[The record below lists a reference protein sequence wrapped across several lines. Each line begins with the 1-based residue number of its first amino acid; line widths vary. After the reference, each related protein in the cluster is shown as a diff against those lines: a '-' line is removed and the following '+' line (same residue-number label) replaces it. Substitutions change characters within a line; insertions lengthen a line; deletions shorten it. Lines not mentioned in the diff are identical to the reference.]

1 MKRNLKKLG
10 KTSLCGALVLSM
22 VVCNGSFAE
31 AKKVSKQESV
41 YVNAGADG
49 SISQVTVS
57 NWLKDSGAVSGKLE
71 DSTDLTDI
79 KNVKGNETFTQDGNS
94 VSWDTSG
101 QDIYYQGKSS
111 KELPVSMQITYMLDG
126 KEMKAEDMLG
136 KSGKL
141 EMKISYQNH
150 SKTTKKINGE
160 KVDIY
165 TPFVMVTGMILEND
179 KFANVSIDNGRV
191 INEGTNSI
199 VVGIGLPGLA
209 DSLDL
214 DKEYADDIKSEFT
227 VTADVTDFSMGNTF
241 TYGSPSLLDE
251 LNIDELDD
259 LDELEEK
266 LDDLTDAAAKL
277 VDGSKTLSEGAS
289 TFADKMGDL
298 KSSIKEYQKN
308 GVKKI
313 TSGINALSK
322 NGPALKKGVKAY
334 TDGADS
340 LADGASAY
348 VNGAT
353 QIADG
358 NIALYEA
365 VKNLPSQLTA
375 FDTGLKSYTAAV
387 DKMGSKENVSKMKNG
402 AKAVSDGVTSLNTN
416 LASLEASYEKNEAA
430 LEALQPLKETSPE
443 VKSAI
448 EGLEQLTAAQKAA
461 ITALK
466 DATGTESDLKKGA
479 ESLSSGVN
487 TVMDG
492 LGTLSGKSESLTGAT
507 AQLNKNIPVLVS
519 NVKKLKDGSQTL
531 KKNNSAL
538 KSGAKKLKK
547 SSKKLNA
554 SVKKLNNGMKTLQKG
569 GKSLNKATAKLV
581 NGVIKLEDA
590 STTLEEGADKLYTN
604 LDKFNDEGIEKLN
617 DVYEDDV
624 KKMMDRLDAVLS
636 AGKDYKSYS
645 GISKNM
651 DGEVKFIIETEAVE
665 NE

>member
-1 MKRNLKKLG
+1 MKKQIKTIG
-10 KTSLCGALVLSM
+10 KTSLCGVLVLSM
-22 VVCNGSFAE
+22 LVCNGSFAE

-57 NWLKDSGAVSGKLE
+57 NWLKDSGTVSGKLE

-79 KNVKGNETFTQDGNS
+79 KNVKGNESFTQDGNS

-101 QDIYYQGKSS
+101 KDIYYQGKSS
-111 KELPVSMQITYMLDG
+111 KELPVSLKITYTLDG
-126 KEMKAEDMLG
+126 KEIQAEDILG
-136 KSGKL
+136 KSGKI
-141 EMKISYQNH
+141 EINVSYENH
-150 SKTTKKINGE
+150 SKTTKKINGK

-165 TPFVMVTGMILEND
+165 TPFVMVTGIILDND
-179 KFANVSIDNGRV
+179 KFSNVNIDNGRI

-199 VVGIGLPGLA
+199 VVGVGLPGMA

-227 VTADVTDFSMGNTF
+227 VTADVTDFSLGNTF

-251 LNIDELDD
+251 LNIDELED
-259 LDELEEK
+259 LDDLEEK
-266 LDDLTDAAAKL
+266 LEDLTDAAVKL
-277 VDGSKTLSEGAS
+277 VDGSKTLSEGAAA
-289 TFADKMGDL
+289 FADKMGDL
-298 KSSIKEYQKN
+298 KSSMKEYQKS

-313 TSGINALSK
+313 TSGINTLSK

-340 LADGASAY
+340 LADGATSY
-348 VNGAT
+348 VNGAVK
-353 QIADG
+353 IADG

-402 AKAVSDGVTSLNTN
+402 AKAVSDGVTTLNTT

-430 LEALQPLKETSPE
+430 LEALKPLKATSPE
-443 VKSAI
+443 VKTAI

-479 ESLSSGVN
+479 ESLSSGVD

-492 LGTLSGKSESLTGAT
+492 LGTLSGKSKELTGAT

-519 NVKKLKDGSQTL
+519 NVKKLKDGSETL

-538 KSGAKKLKK
+538 LSGAKKLKK
-547 SSKKLNA
+547 SSKKLNT
-554 SVKKLNNGMKTLQKG
+554 SVKKLNSGMKKLQKG

-581 NGVIKLEDA
+581 NGVIKLEKA
-590 STTLEEGADKLYTN
+590 STALDEGADKLSTN

-617 DVYEDDV
+617 NVYEEDV
-624 KKMMDRLDAVLS
+624 KEMMDRLDAVLS

-645 GISKNM
+645 GIGKKM

>member
-214 DKEYADDIKSEFT
+214 DKEYADNIKSEFT

-313 TSGINALSK
+313 TSGINTLSK

>member
-1 MKRNLKKLG
+1 MNKKVKKIG
-10 KTSLCGALVLSM
+10 KTAVCGALVLSM
-22 VVCNGSFAE
+22 VVCNGSFVE

-111 KELPVSMQITYMLDG
+111 KELPVSLKIVYTLDG
-126 KEMKAEDMLG
+126 KEMQAKDMIG
-136 KSGKL
+136 KSGKV
-141 EMKISYQNH
+141 EIKISYINN
-150 SKTTKKINGE
+150 SKTTKKINGK

-165 TPFVMVTGMILEND
+165 TPFVMVTGMILDND
-179 KFANVSIDNGRV
+179 KFSNVNIDNGRI

-214 DKEYADDIKSEFT
+214 DKEVAEDIKSEFT
-227 VTADVTDFSMGNTF
+227 VTADVKDFSMGNTF

-259 LDELEEK
+259 LDDLEEK
-266 LDDLTDAAAKL
+266 LDDLTDAATKL
-277 VDGSKTLSEGAS
+277 VDGSKTLSKGAA

-298 KSSIKEYQKN
+298 KSSIKTYEKN

-313 TSGINALSK
+313 TSGINTLSK

-340 LADGASAY
+340 LADGATAY
-348 VNGAT
+348 VTGAT

-375 FDTGLKSYTAAV
+375 FGTGLKSYTAAV
-387 DKMGSKENVSKMKNG
+387 DKMGTKENAEKMKNG
-402 AKAVSDGVTSLNTN
+402 AKAVSDGVTTLNTT
-416 LASLEASYEKNEAA
+416 LAALEASYEKNEAA
-430 LEALQPLKETSPE
+430 LEALKPLKETSPE
-443 VKSAI
+443 VKAAI
-448 EGLEQLTAAQKAA
+448 EGLEQLTATQKATIA
-461 ITALK
+461 ALK
-466 DATGTESDLKKGA
+466 DGTGAESDLKKGA

-492 LGTLSGKSESLTGAT
+492 LTTLSSKSQELTGAT
-507 AQLNKNIPVLVS
+507 TQLNKNIPVLVS
-519 NVKKLKDGSQTL
+519 NVKKLKDGSETL
-531 KKNNSAL
+531 KKNNSKL
-538 KSGAKKLKK
+538 KTGAKKLKK
-547 SSKKLNA
+547 SSKKLNS

-569 GKSLNKATAKLV
+569 GKSLNRATAKLV
-581 NGVIKLEDA
+581 NGVIKLENA
-590 STTLEEGADKLYTN
+590 STTLDNGADKLYTN
-604 LDKFNDEGIEKLN
+604 LNKFNKEGIEKLN
-617 DVYEDDV
+617 DVYEEDV
-624 KKMMDRLDAVLS
+624 KEMMDRLDAIISV
-636 AGKDYKSYS
+636 GKDYKSYS
-645 GISKNM
+645 GIGKNM